1 MPIVDESKQNK
12 GVNNNTRNKQMA
24 IDMEYYNRLNHP
36 RFKSP
41 YLGAKYQQRVIPVR
55 TLNGVQDVFVDNRGT
70 IKQGG
75 HTHSK
80 LYNYSNKNRNHP
92 IKGAY
97 AREVDSWNNNTSP
110 IKALVNSGIGYA
122 LAPAAQAVYD
132 YTKGA
137 LDISKNPTKAS
148 NYLVMLPAIGYAVKA
163 PLKRGVEVAMRTSNN
178 ANPIEDIVYNMHK
191 ASPKKHAGVLSYI
204 STGVGYNTYA
214 PEAYTGFQKAAKGND
229 MIDAYLY
236 NKTINPSYG
245 VKKINVDYGPH
256 ENYIRK
262 IYPYKDIPIYENTMA
277 VQVITDNDSIYDY
290 WYEDGQLYG
299 RRKSNKVPFKINSDK
314 ANSIIFPQVQAKGVD
329 PTKPTSTLV
338 YHPAKYKEMPTAKK
352 ISTPKQ
358 KEETMWERGKQLINL
373 VGNGLSRKLQLFF
386 DSEPEHTSKRIKIS
400 NKKVTKNKRRE
411 NLEIEI
417 SPNSYT
423 INDTTKINSR
433 RYRIPESINLTKHT
447 FGYRNRGDYTPIN
460 SVAAPI
466 TAFSN
471 FKSKESIS
479 PNNQNYIG
487 IDSIGKFVF
496 GKYSDIPNGSMI
508 SPTFKNTVTGFK
520 TDSKDNVLFMES
532 NSNGSRKSPILNAI
546 VNGKSVNNRLNFLAN
561 NNRTDEY
568 GSIAGGRIIIQAGK
582 EVRLVSGSID
592 NIRDE
597 IEAMKSRNNVK
608 TVDLYTLDNGTYH
621 SGLRTFDKIFT
632 RDDLLEYDAQNTGGG
647 NFLYIK

>member
-1 MPIVDESKQNK
+1 
-12 GVNNNTRNKQMA
+12 MA
-24 IDMEYYNRLNHP
+24 I
-36 RFKSP
+36 
-41 YLGAKYQQRVIPVR
+41 QI
-55 TLNGVQDVFVDNRGT
+55 
-70 IKQGG
+70 
-75 HTHSK
+75 
-80 LYNYSNKNRNHP
+80 
-92 IKGAY
+92 
-97 AREVDSWNNNTSP
+97 
-110 IKALVNSGIGYA
+110 
-122 LAPAAQAVYD
+122 
-132 YTKGA
+132 
-137 LDISKNPTKAS
+137 
-148 NYLVMLPAIGYAVKA
+148 
-163 PLKRGVEVAMRTSNN
+163 
-178 ANPIEDIVYNMHK
+178 
-191 ASPKKHAGVLSYI
+191 
-204 STGVGYNTYA
+204 
-214 PEAYTGFQKAAKGND
+214 
-229 MIDAYLY
+229 
-236 NKTINPSYG
+236 
-245 VKKINVDYGPH
+245 
-256 ENYIRK
+256 
-262 IYPYKDIPIYENTMA
+262 
-277 VQVITDNDSIYDY
+277 ITDNDSIYDY
-290 WYEDGQLYG
+290 WYEDGYLYG
-299 RRKSNKVPFKINSDK
+299 RRKSNKIPFRIYSDK
-314 ANSIIFPQVQAKGVD
+314 ANSIIYPQVQAKGVD
-329 PTKPTSTLV
+329 PGKPTSTLV
-338 YHPAKYKEMPTAKK
+338 YHPAKYVEMPTAKR
-352 ISTPKQ
+352 IYTPKQ
-358 KEETMWERGKQLINL
+358 KEETIWERGKQLINL
-373 VGNGLSRKLQLFF
+373 IGNGLSRKLQLFF
-386 DSEPEHTSKRIKIS
+386 DSEPEHTSKR
-400 NKKVTKNKRRE
+400 KKVTKNKRD
-411 NLEIEI
+411 
-417 SPNSYT
+417 SYT

-460 SVAAPI
+460 SIAAPI

-520 TDSKDNVLFMES
+520 TDSKGNVLFMES

-608 TVDLYTLDNGTYH
+608 TVNLYTLDNGTYH

>member
-1 MPIVDESKQNK
+1 
-12 GVNNNTRNKQMA
+12 
-24 IDMEYYNRLNHP
+24 
-36 RFKSP
+36 
-41 YLGAKYQQRVIPVR
+41 
-55 TLNGVQDVFVDNRGT
+55 
-70 IKQGG
+70 
-75 HTHSK
+75 
-80 LYNYSNKNRNHP
+80 
-92 IKGAY
+92 
-97 AREVDSWNNNTSP
+97 
-110 IKALVNSGIGYA
+110 
-122 LAPAAQAVYD
+122 
-132 YTKGA
+132 
-137 LDISKNPTKAS
+137 
-148 NYLVMLPAIGYAVKA
+148 
-163 PLKRGVEVAMRTSNN
+163 
-178 ANPIEDIVYNMHK
+178 
-191 ASPKKHAGVLSYI
+191 
-204 STGVGYNTYA
+204 
-214 PEAYTGFQKAAKGND
+214 
-229 MIDAYLY
+229 
-236 NKTINPSYG
+236 
-245 VKKINVDYGPH
+245 
-256 ENYIRK
+256 
-262 IYPYKDIPIYENTMA
+262 MA
-277 VQVITDNDSIYDY
+277 VQIITDNDSIYDY

-299 RRKSNKVPFKINSDK
+299 RRKSNKIPFKINSDK

-338 YHPAKYKEMPTAKK
+338 YHSAKYKEMPTAKK

-358 KEETMWERGKQLINL
+358 KEETIWERGKQLINL

-447 FGYRNRGDYTPIN
+447 FGYRNKGDYTPIN

-466 TAFSN
+466 TA
-471 FKSKESIS
+471 
-479 PNNQNYIG
+479 
-487 IDSIGKFVF
+487 
-496 GKYSDIPNGSMI
+496 
-508 SPTFKNTVTGFK
+508 FK

-632 RDDLLEYDAQNTGGG
+632 RDDLLKYDAQNTGGG
-647 NFLYIK
+647 NFLYIKQ

>member
-24 IDMEYYNRLNHP
+24 
-36 RFKSP
+36 
-41 YLGAKYQQRVIPVR
+41 
-55 TLNGVQDVFVDNRGT
+55 
-70 IKQGG
+70 
-75 HTHSK
+75 
-80 LYNYSNKNRNHP
+80 
-92 IKGAY
+92 
-97 AREVDSWNNNTSP
+97 
-110 IKALVNSGIGYA
+110 
-122 LAPAAQAVYD
+122 
-132 YTKGA
+132 
-137 LDISKNPTKAS
+137 
-148 NYLVMLPAIGYAVKA
+148 
-163 PLKRGVEVAMRTSNN
+163 
-178 ANPIEDIVYNMHK
+178 
-191 ASPKKHAGVLSYI
+191 
-204 STGVGYNTYA
+204 
-214 PEAYTGFQKAAKGND
+214 
-229 MIDAYLY
+229 
-236 NKTINPSYG
+236 
-245 VKKINVDYGPH
+245 
-256 ENYIRK
+256 
-262 IYPYKDIPIYENTMA
+262 
-277 VQVITDNDSIYDY
+277 
-290 WYEDGQLYG
+290 
-299 RRKSNKVPFKINSDK
+299 
-314 ANSIIFPQVQAKGVD
+314 
-329 PTKPTSTLV
+329 
-338 YHPAKYKEMPTAKK
+338 
-352 ISTPKQ
+352 
-358 KEETMWERGKQLINL
+358 
-373 VGNGLSRKLQLFF
+373 
-386 DSEPEHTSKRIKIS
+386 
-400 NKKVTKNKRRE
+400 
-411 NLEIEI
+411 
-417 SPNSYT
+417 

-592 NIRDE
+592 N
-597 IEAMKSRNNVK
+597 
-608 TVDLYTLDNGTYH
+608 GTYH

-632 RDDLLEYDAQNTGGG
+632 RDDLLKYDAQNTGGG

>member
-1 MPIVDESKQNK
+1 
-12 GVNNNTRNKQMA
+12 MA
-24 IDMEYYNRLNHP
+24 I
-36 RFKSP
+36 
-41 YLGAKYQQRVIPVR
+41 
-55 TLNGVQDVFVDNRGT
+55 
-70 IKQGG
+70 
-75 HTHSK
+75 
-80 LYNYSNKNRNHP
+80 
-92 IKGAY
+92 
-97 AREVDSWNNNTSP
+97 
-110 IKALVNSGIGYA
+110 
-122 LAPAAQAVYD
+122 
-132 YTKGA
+132 
-137 LDISKNPTKAS
+137 
-148 NYLVMLPAIGYAVKA
+148 
-163 PLKRGVEVAMRTSNN
+163 
-178 ANPIEDIVYNMHK
+178 
-191 ASPKKHAGVLSYI
+191 
-204 STGVGYNTYA
+204 
-214 PEAYTGFQKAAKGND
+214 
-229 MIDAYLY
+229 
-236 NKTINPSYG
+236 
-245 VKKINVDYGPH
+245 
-256 ENYIRK
+256 
-262 IYPYKDIPIYENTMA
+262 
-277 VQVITDNDSIYDY
+277 QVITDNDSIYDY
-290 WYEDGQLYG
+290 WYEDGHLYG
-299 RRKSNKVPFKINSDK
+299 RRKSNKIPFRINSDK
-314 ANSIIFPQVQAKGVD
+314 ANSIIYPQVQAKGVD
-329 PTKPTSTLV
+329 PTKPTSILV
-338 YHPAKYKEMPTAKK
+338 YHPAKYEEMPTAKK
-352 ISTPKQ
+352 ISIPKQ
-358 KEETMWERGKQLINL
+358 EEETIWERGKQLLNL

-386 DSEPEHTSKRIKIS
+386 DSKPEHTSKRIKS
-400 NKKVTKNKRRE
+400 
-411 NLEIEI
+411 

-546 VNGKSVNNRLNFLAN
+546 VNGKSVNNRLNFLAT

-608 TVDLYTLDNGTYH
+608 TVNLYTLDNGTYH
-621 SGLRTFDKIFT
+621 SGLRTFDKKFT
-632 RDDLLEYDAQNTGGG
+632 RDDLLKYDAQNTGGG